1 MRTAPLL
8 LPALLA
14 AIGCAGGD
22 ASFRV
27 VEEAGVRT
35 VTSTAPAWSGGA
47 KWRVDT
53 LPERVAGDASRADGA
68 LLVNV
73 TGVHLLEDDRLA
85 VVSGEDRQVVYF
97 TRDGAL
103 ERRIGARGDGA
114 GEFQR
119 PRLIGARAD
128 SLWIWDAEL
137 QRVTVVT
144 PTGEVARTV
153 TVPPGYSAS
162 GVLSDGSLLL
172 VSSRVVPVPDGI
184 GLQRDSL
191 LFHATDEGG
200 QPTAAVLVTVPGD
213 EMVVARTAEFQT
225 AFPRPFGARTTV
237 AANGDWLQVAVGDSE
252 DLIRIEREGARREVW
267 RIERARRAVPFED
280 LQSHGLRRRAQVA
293 QLPPQV
299 ANKVADAIVAAGV
312 PNALPVHDQQI
323 VDASGHTWLRED
335 VGPERRDSVAQRW
348 DILAKDGH
356 WLGQVT
362 TPGGV
367 TVWQV
372 GKERVVGVRRD
383 PYGVEEVH
391 IYRLRR

>member
-1 MRTAPLL
+1 
-8 LPALLA
+8 LA

-22 ASFRV
+22 ANFRV
-27 VEEAGVRT
+27 VEEAGVRI

-153 TVPPGYSAS
+153 TVPPGYS
-162 GVLSDGSLLL
+162 
-172 VSSRVVPVPDGI
+172 VS
-184 GLQRDSL
+184 
-191 LFHATDEGG
+191 
-200 QPTAAVLVTVPGD
+200 
-213 EMVVARTAEFQT
+213 
-225 AFPRPFGARTTV
+225 PRLPF
-237 AANGDWLQVAVGDSE
+237 W
-252 DLIRIEREGARREVW
+252 
-267 RIERARRAVPFED
+267 
-280 LQSHGLRRRAQVA
+280 
-293 QLPPQV
+293 
-299 ANKVADAIVAAGV
+299 
-312 PNALPVHDQQI
+312 
-323 VDASGHTWLRED
+323 
-335 VGPERRDSVAQRW
+335 
-348 DILAKDGH
+348 
-356 WLGQVT
+356 
-362 TPGGV
+362 
-367 TVWQV
+367 
-372 GKERVVGVRRD
+372 
-383 PYGVEEVH
+383 
-391 IYRLRR
+391 